1 MSKNTLTVIEV
12 ADLLG
17 VSTTTIYALVRER
30 TIPFFRIRNRIFFRL
45 ESINDWIAQLEGT
58 AVNNQ

>member
-1 MSKNTLTVIEV
+1 MSKNTLTVIDL

-30 TIPFFRIRNRIFFRL
+30 SIPFFRIRNRIFFRL
-45 ESINDWIAQLEGT
+45 ETINEWIAQMEGT
-58 AVNNQ
+58 AVNSQ